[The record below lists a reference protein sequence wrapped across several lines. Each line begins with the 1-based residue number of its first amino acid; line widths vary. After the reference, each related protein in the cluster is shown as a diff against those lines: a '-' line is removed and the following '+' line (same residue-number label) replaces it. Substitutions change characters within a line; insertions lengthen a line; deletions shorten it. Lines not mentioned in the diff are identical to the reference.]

1 MCAQQNNGR
10 DSNQLFTNRVS
21 VPNRRISD
29 NFTSSRSYA
38 PDYHS
43 QSLLVNQRRICDQL
57 REEARCDR
65 VKVSLV
71 CKDLVRYVT
80 DHQSSDAL
88 VVGFQ
93 SPKDNPFRDK
103 QQCSLL

>member
-38 PDYHS
+38 PD
-43 QSLLVNQRRICDQL
+43 
-57 REEARCDR
+57 
-65 VKVSLV
+65 
-71 CKDLVRYVT
+71 
-80 DHQSSDAL
+80 
-88 VVGFQ
+88 
-93 SPKDNPFRDK
+93 
-103 QQCSLL
+103 